1 MPTALSVCPHLRHVS
16 QSRAH
21 SWLCWDDRTTLPL
34 KSNTFFQPRV
44 ARWAF
49 SAPLRLK
56 SPQDTGWAS
65 SSCLS
70 SLQHAQHMA
79 GLTVLRED
87 VGAQM
92 WGVEGVTVL
101 ICALPSPGW
110 AVGSSSPSSSVPWC
124 PPDEL
129 LSVLPAVPP
138 QAFTRWWATG
148 NSSPQRLLSS
158 PSAPFFSP

>member
-1 MPTALSVCPHLRHVS
+1 MAMLGWQDHFASELQH
-16 QSRAH
+16 
-21 SWLCWDDRTTLPL
+21 
-34 KSNTFFQPRV
+34 FFQPRV
-44 ARWAF
+44 AGWTF
-49 SAPLRLK
+49 PAPLRLK

-70 SLQHAQHMA
+70 SLQLAQHMA
-79 GLTVLRED
+79 RLAVLRED

-138 QAFTRWWATG
+138 RAFT
-148 NSSPQRLLSS
+148 P
-158 PSAPFFSP
+158 